1 MPCLS
6 GDQEEM
12 SCNTKRRLSSRVSSP
27 KTMGGML
34 LLLSPVGHEP
44 IYLKWGETNMSVVSS
59 LHFNPPKHE
68 LNHAECSP
76 LMTLGAQTAQQ
87 RY

>member
-1 MPCLS
+1 
-6 GDQEEM
+6 
-12 SCNTKRRLSSRVSSP
+12 
-27 KTMGGML
+27 MGGML